1 MKATF
6 NLKVRQLERN
16 KAIILNI
23 TFKEQIELCVL
34 EFSNRQIK
42 TNNLPLNSVSD
53 LNDYNLL
60 IFCMD

>member
-53 LNDYNLL
+53 FNDYNLL